1 MKRCTTDSGR
11 YDEHMQAESFQLER
25 PKSLTDLA
33 EESIRNLI
41 VSGKYALGEQLLEAS
56 LAAQLGI
63 SKTPVRE
70 ALLRLRVDG
79 LIDIQPQRGAFV
91 FSLTAAQVDEICR
104 FRELV
109 EVAALASGMQARHA
123 DLVSALQENVRLMA
137 KAQELEEWRAIPLLD
152 QAFHQIIVEHAE
164 NSYLKQAYQLI
175 ASKFIALRS
184 RLPEE
189 NERVGH
195 CQENHSA
202 IVKLIVDRDSARAQ
216 KALALHIRD
225 TRISYLQASGMGG
238 PDAAATA
245 GRGTA
250 VQAARRTK
258 RTEPPI

>member
-1 MKRCTTDSGR
+1 
-11 YDEHMQAESFQLER
+11 
-25 PKSLTDLA
+25 
-33 EESIRNLI
+33 
-41 VSGKYALGEQLLEAS
+41 
-56 LAAQLGI
+56 
-63 SKTPVRE
+63 
-70 ALLRLRVDG
+70 
-79 LIDIQPQRGAFV
+79 
-91 FSLTAAQVDEICR
+91 
-104 FRELV
+104 
-109 EVAALASGMQARHA
+109 
-123 DLVSALQENVRLMA
+123 
-137 KAQELEEWRAIPLLD
+137 
-152 QAFHQIIVEHAE
+152 
-164 NSYLKQAYQLI
+164 
-175 ASKFIALRS
+175 
-184 RLPEE
+184 LPEE